1 MSNWINSTSFGSE
14 VDFDFK
20 MLYDWAEAYHSGK
33 SNQKKTDSEI
43 YSHILDILD
52 KYFEITKNL
61 VGEIQNS
68 ERDNFALESELEEWL
83 FFPAHHVVPSC
94 EDSEVVK
101 YHPLILMN
109 DIYQEEAEKKLT
121 RLKENSCLEYNIAKE
136 ILESKVANRAKLVL
150 RHGEKDYK
158 LKKDGSL
165 KLFETY
171 GSLTD
176 IQEIR
181 IIEKIESIQKRK
193 NKRNVYVA
201 YFGTLEEKLKV
212 KCYFKDDDI
221 ILDDFKYYEGHFFN
235 NKFGNIELNDINT
248 LQILLERYDL
258 VLFLDESYFYKKY
271 QSHKTAREDN
281 RALYVDWYWS
291 NAKRYQQ
298 DILAKMNMYFALYEE
313 ARKFL
318 DDKVNVLSSNYEFDD
333 RLFKRL
339 EGLSSKIGEKCADI
353 YLYINYGKIAD
364 RSIEN
369 ENVCKDEMYDG
380 KSINVYKIGGES
392 ASYNKTVQNALTIDY
407 WKMIKSISNYYY
419 IDYWKDYDIRTLKN
433 NYLEIVDGKMK
444 KGNDKTELCI
454 YYYYKFEDN
463 NKDNNA
469 LIDFTN
475 ALFSIVK
482 GSAGMDCVKSYV
494 KNMLAESILSRA
506 DKVADILLAYLIP
519 RKMNIIFEE
528 KEAKNQ
534 RQGSQ
539 ELSYRKRKM
548 IYNIIE
554 KLDNLLLRD
563 VDQLESTIFYDIKPS
578 FAAEISDN
586 DFYEYLEQINNACK
600 EIGDNDSRLSLY
612 SSRLILNTKKANNSA
627 E

>member
-1 MSNWINSTSFGSE
+1 MNNWINRTSFGSE
-14 VDFDFK
+14 VDSDFK

-43 YSHILDILD
+43 YGHILDILD

-94 EDSEVVK
+94 EDSKVGK
-101 YHPLILMN
+101 YHPLMLMN
-109 DIYQEEAEKKLT
+109 DIYQEEAERRLT
-121 RLKENSCLEYNIAKE
+121 RLKENSYLEYNIAKE
-136 ILESKVANRAKLVL
+136 ILKSKVANRSKLVL
-150 RHGEKDYK
+150 RHGERDYK
-158 LKKDGSL
+158 LKKDGSI

-193 NKRNVYVA
+193 NKKDVNVA
-201 YFGTLEEKLKV
+201 YFGTLQKEELEV
-212 KCYFKDDDI
+212 KYYFKNDGI
-221 ILDDFKYYEGHFFN
+221 ILDDFKYNEDHFFN
-235 NKFGNIELNDINT
+235 HKFGNIELNDINT
-248 LQILLERYDL
+248 LQILLEKYDL

-313 ARKFL
+313 ARRFL

-339 EGLSSKIGEKCADI
+339 EALSTKIGKNCADI

-380 KSINVYKIGGES
+380 KSINVYKIGGGS
-392 ASYNKTVQNALTIDY
+392 ASYSKTVQNSLSIDY
-407 WKMIKSISNYYY
+407 WKMIKSISNHYY
-419 IDYWKDYDIRTLKN
+419 ISYWKDYDIRTLKN
-433 NYLEIVDGKMK
+433 NYLEIVGGKIK
-444 KGNDKTELCI
+444 DNDKTELYV
-454 YYYYKFEDN
+454 YYCYRFDDDN
-463 NKDNNA
+463 KKNNE
-469 LIDFTN
+469 LINFTN
-475 ALFSIVK
+475 AIFSIVK
-482 GSAGMDCVKSYV
+482 GSVGMDCVKNYV

-506 DKVADILLAYLIP
+506 DKVADILLAYWIP

-528 KEAKNQ
+528 KKSNNQ

-539 ELSYRKRKM
+539 GLSYRKRKM

-563 VDQLESTIFYDIKPS
+563 VDQLESTIYYDIKPS

-586 DFYEYLEQINNACK
+586 DFYEYLKQINSACT